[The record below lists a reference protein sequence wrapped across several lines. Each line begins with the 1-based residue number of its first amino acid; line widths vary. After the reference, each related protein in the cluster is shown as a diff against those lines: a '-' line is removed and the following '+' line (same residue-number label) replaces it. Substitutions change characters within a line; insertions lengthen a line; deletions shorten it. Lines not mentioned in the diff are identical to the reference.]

1 MPALWRNPWNLINQI
16 SFFPQNLFRHLI
28 IGYSLPIMKN
38 ELAVSSAILYRACLY
53 YASILRSKALDTLG
67 IQTDGCGF
75 VCNKGLIN
83 IRNLVT
89 QWWLFLFVCQYSTL
103 QYVIY
108 IKIHLIYIICIIF
121 QYLVCVLRW
130 YQSGRL
136 HN

>member
-1 MPALWRNPWNLINQI
+1 
-16 SFFPQNLFRHLI
+16 
-28 IGYSLPIMKN
+28 MKN
-38 ELAVSSAILYRACLY
+38 ELAVSPAILYLACLY

-67 IQTDGCGF
+67 IQPDGCGF

-103 QYVIY
+103 QYAIY

-121 QYLVCVLRW
+121 QYLVCALRW

-136 HN
+136 HNQKRGGIPMKMKKLFSILLITASLMNQIHN